1 MFTVFSTP
9 TLTLPHQ
16 GGGIHEAIGQLL
28 KIISTINEINA
39 FPFVAFVGLE
49 KERHIMGWC
58 ALLLLAI
65 PEFLHG
71 RPTLCRRVRNSQLLK
86 KNTLTD
92 LARVF
97 ESNAIVWKQRRR
109 GAFACPI
116 EFRGTA
122 LGKDDRIRS
131 LDQASVIRAE
141 LTIREDDLSIG
152 NKTGVKRKDHGSV
165 SEKGAFL

>member
-1 MFTVFSTP
+1 M
-9 TLTLPHQ
+9 TLVR
-16 GGGIHEAIGQLL
+16 
-28 KIISTINEINA
+28 
-39 FPFVAFVGLE
+39 FE
-49 KERHIMGWC
+49 KERHIMGGC
-58 ALLLLAI
+58 AFFLLAVS
-65 PEFLHG
+65 EFVRG
-71 RPTLCRRVRNSQLLK
+71 RPPLCRRVRNSQLLE
-86 KNTLTD
+86 KNALTD

-97 ESNAIVWKQRRR
+97 ESDAIVGKQKRR